1 MRADF
6 VNERCCNVFGTHAEE
21 LLGFGWLDFL
31 DRADVEAAEIG
42 LAQVIEE
49 LREVRLALR
58 LHRPDGSV
66 RHVEL
71 CAAPERSEEHTSE
84 LQSLMSISYAAFCLK
99 KKNQHTKHIILSP
112 LRYKSIN

>member
-49 LREVRLALR
+49 LREARPALR
-58 LHRPDGSV
+58 LHSPYGRVRPE
-66 RHVEL
+66 EL
-71 CAAPERSEEHTSE
+71 CAAPVAANGRDSGFGPPTPDITPPPEPNHTP
-84 LQSLMSISYAAFCLK
+84 A
-99 KKNQHTKHIILSP
+99 
-112 LRYKSIN
+112 